1 MLHSMCKKQDK
12 IPPSGLHHSKVKV
25 PKEEVTKKMG
35 LQTFGETP
43 NVTDV
48 WENAKLSGKGFG
60 EIFGRLGKLV
70 LLGKLFPFRGN

>member
-1 MLHSMCKKQDK
+1 MWMTNRNHYGDGN
-12 IPPSGLHHSKVKV
+12 PFY
-25 PKEEVTKKMG
+25 G

-70 LLGKLFPFRGN
+70 LLGKLIFFRGN